1 MDSPF
6 ADDKPIP
13 PVPPRNFNSDY
24 LFLAIHQKDYLGVK
38 RYLSKTNVNHCL
50 STENQTVFHYLLDR
64 LLIDPKLESL
74 SIRDLR
80 LILLLL
86 ECGANPDQQN
96 SNGETIHNRLLKLGY
111 KIDRKYLV
119 RHYSYKPPLPPSP
132 PPEAIA
138 LCAEDLERELFRL
151 SLPSANCDFNQKYVA
166 TTNIYQPV
174 FLTADDY
181 V

>member
-1 MDSPF
+1 MSSP
-6 ADDKPIP
+6 PSE
-13 PVPPRNFNSDY
+13 FNSYY

-38 RYLSKTNVNHCL
+38 RYLSKTDVNCCL
-50 STENQTVFHYLLDR
+50 SDEKQTVFHYLLDR
-64 LLIDPKLESL
+64 LMVDPKLESL

-86 ECGANPDQQN
+86 ECGANPNQQN
-96 SNGETIHNRLLKLGY
+96 SNGETVHIRLLKLGY

-132 PPEAIA
+132 PPETTT
-138 LCAEDLERELFRL
+138 LYVEDLEKELFRISL
-151 SLPSANCDFNQKYVA
+151 SSANQKYVA
-166 TTNIYQPV
+166 TTNVYQPV
-174 FLTADDY
+174 LLTADDF